1 MDHGHSCIASFA
13 AFRVGQRALEGLKK
27 DPADLHDVEDDSARP
42 RASRIPETREDMIRS
57 GMDGTLRPLIVSSS
71 ETAIVIR

>member
-27 DPADLHDVEDDSARP
+27 DPADLHDVEADSAQP
-42 RASRIPETREDMIRS
+42 
-57 GMDGTLRPLIVSSS
+57 GGL
-71 ETAIVIR
+71 